1 MDGVWTNPATLERR
15 RQMTQDKVRARP
27 APPTY
32 SPEGFSSEYGPD
44 TRSRSG
50 AWASKT
56 RIGPMKTGLLLTA
69 AVAAMLIRGNVA
81 QAEPWN
87 FVTLQDTTAGAITTV
102 ATGINNAGQ
111 IVGYYVDPGLVT
123 HGFGYSGGSYTT
135 IDVPSSAATTASGI
149 S

>member
-44 TRSRSG
+44 TRSRSV

-69 AVAAMLIRGNVA
+69 AAAAMLIRGNAVQAA
-81 QAEPWN
+81 QD
-87 FVTLQDTTAGAITTV
+87 FVTLQDTTAGAVTTA

-111 IVGYYVDPGLVT
+111 IVG
-123 HGFGYSGGSYTT
+123 
-135 IDVPSSAATTASGI
+135 
-149 S
+149 